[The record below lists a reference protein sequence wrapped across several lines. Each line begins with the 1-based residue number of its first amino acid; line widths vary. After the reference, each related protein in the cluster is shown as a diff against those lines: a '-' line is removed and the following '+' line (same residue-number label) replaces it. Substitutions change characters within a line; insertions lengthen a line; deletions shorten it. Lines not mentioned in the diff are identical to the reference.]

1 MENKTIIQP
10 QDEFL
15 GLALK
20 ADAVVAQQA
29 LVKDVIRKVMKKNVH
44 FGVIPGCEK
53 PTLYKPGAEVLNLTF
68 RLSPDY
74 ITETVVD
81 GKHMT
86 VRSKCV
92 LTHIPT
98 GKVFGSGEA
107 ICTTKEKKYRI
118 RKDQGKI
125 VENANLED
133 CWNTV
138 LKIGNKRALIAAVLN
153 VTACSDEFTQ
163 DMGEEAEPLIVVDTE
178 GVVKEPIKEEPPKE
192 PAKAKEE
199 QKQPE
204 TNGKLTW
211 VGEIQDVNILD
222 SNGDPVWELVGYDGT
237 KFKTADNKVVAKGI
251 EKGTRYVVTY
261 EVNGKGTKVA
271 LKMKESKSV

>member
-1 MENKTIIQP
+1 MNEKNTVIP
-10 QDEFL
+10 VQDEFM
-15 GLALK
+15 GLAMK
-20 ADAVVAQQA
+20 ADNVVAQQA
-29 LVKDVIRKVMKKNVH
+29 LVKDVIRKVMKKDVH
-44 FGVIPGCEK
+44 FGVIPGCQK

-74 ITETVVD
+74 ITETIVD

-107 ICTTKEKKYRI
+107 ICTTKEKKYRL
-118 RKDQGKI
+118 RKDQGKV

-163 DMGEEAEPLIVVDTE
+163 DMGEETEPLVVVDTE
-178 GVVKEPIKEEPPKE
+178 ATVKEAPKPEPEKPKEEVQIVEDWVTETVMDVEDLKLPSGSPAWEIKGKANTYRTSNSAA
-192 PAKAKEE
+192 AKAAKAAKAE
-199 QKQPE
+199 
-204 TNGKLTW
+204 G
-211 VGEIQDVNILD
+211 VEIQVKYSVN
-222 SNGDPVWELVGYDGT
+222 
-237 KFKTADNKVVAKGI
+237 A
-251 EKGTRYVVTY
+251 
-261 EVNGKGTKVA
+261 KGTKVVTG
-271 LKMKESKSV
+271 MKEAANVG